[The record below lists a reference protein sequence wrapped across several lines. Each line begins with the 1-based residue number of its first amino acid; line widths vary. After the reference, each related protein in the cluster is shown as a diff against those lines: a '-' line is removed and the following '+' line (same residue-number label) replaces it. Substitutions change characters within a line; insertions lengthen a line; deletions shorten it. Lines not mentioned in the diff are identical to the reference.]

1 MFNQEEFAKNQFIQ
15 ERTNYECLAGKAAD
29 KIIHIAFNINDAFF
43 MQMGVTVTSV
53 LENNTDKAFAIHIF
67 CDGVSKENLDKTRQL
82 AEKYQQNFY
91 VYIMDMKPFQTFHIK
106 TRHFSRVT
114 YLRSVMPKILKPL
127 TDKYLYMDADMLCVG
142 DINEITDIDLQGLS
156 LIHI

>member
-1 MFNQEEFAKNQFIQ
+1 MFHQEKFAKNHFIQ
-15 ERTNYECLAGKAAD
+15 EKINYECLASKD
-29 KIIHIAFNINDAFF
+29 TNKIIHIAFNINDGFF

-67 CDGVSKENLDKTRQL
+67 CDGVSKENLTKTRQL

-106 TRHFSRVT
+106 TRHF
-114 YLRSVMPKILKPL
+114 
-127 TDKYLYMDADMLCVG
+127 
-142 DINEITDIDLQGLS
+142 
-156 LIHI
+156 